1 MLLSACNAATLLRSV
16 TFASTNKNKFDEVK
30 SILALRVAV
39 NFAHLELVEVQ
50 SDSLE
55 EIAREKAK
63 SAYSKVGRPVIVE
76 DDGLYIDSLK
86 GFPGQYS
93 SFVFKT
99 LGNAG
104 ILKLLE
110 GLGRRASF
118 RSIIAFYDGK
128 DLRTF
133 EGIVNGTI
141 AIGAAQ
147 GGWGY
152 DPIFIPE
159 GTSVTFA
166 ELASN
171 KSEYSHRKRALDK
184 FADWFLLY

>member
-1 MLLSACNAATLLRSV
+1 M
-16 TFASTNKNKFDEVK
+16 TFASTNQKKFDEVK
-30 SILALRVAV
+30 SILALRIAV
-39 NFAHLELVEVQ
+39 DFAQAELVEVQ

-63 SAYSKVGRPVIVE
+63 SAYARVGKPVIVE

-110 GLGRRASF
+110 GLGRQASF
-118 RSIIAFYDGK
+118 RSIIAYYDGK
-128 DLRTF
+128 DLHTF
-133 EGIVNGTI
+133 EGTVNGAI
-141 AIGAAQ
+141 ATRAAQ

-159 GTSVTFA
+159 GAGVTFA
-166 ELASN
+166 ELANN
-171 KSEYSHRKRALDK
+171 KNDYSHRKRALDK
-184 FADWFLLY
+184 FAEWFTRRD

>member
-1 MLLSACNAATLLRSV
+1 MTLLSACNAATLLLSV
-16 TFASTNKNKFDEVK
+16 TFASSNRNKFDEVK
-30 SILALRVAV
+30 SILAPRVAV
-39 NFAHLELVEVQ
+39 EFAQADLVEVQ

-63 SAYSKVGRPVIVE
+63 SAYSQVGRPVIVE

-93 SFVFKT
+93 SFVFKA

-110 GLGRRASF
+110 GLGRQASF
-118 RSIIAFYDGK
+118 RSIIAYYDGK

-133 EGIVNGTI
+133 EGTVNGMI
-141 AIGAAQ
+141 ATGAAQ

-152 DPIFIPE
+152 DPIFIPQGAE
-159 GTSVTFA
+159 VTFA
-166 ELASN
+166 ELAARKN
-171 KSEYSHRKRALDK
+171 EYSHRKKALDK
-184 FADWFLLY
+184 FADWFLR